1 MSDVKAQLVRLD
13 REQLVALGKQKTDTP
28 YRELL
33 AKSNGELIELLAGV
47 ENVLVPVQ
55 A

>member
-1 MSDVKAQLVRLD
+1 MSDVKAQLVVLD
-13 REQLVALGKQKTDTP
+13 RAQLVALGKQKTETP